1 MADCK
6 CDGAAVLSYGS
17 TLEVQNPATDEWL
30 CVGGLTDFN
39 GPQTSRG
46 EIDTTTLCS
55 SAKEYALDL
64 KDLGTFTSTM
74 QTRYGDPAQQVL
86 LANMDSPDTLN
97 FRLTL
102 PDDGF
107 GNGQVVLSFKGRVQS
122 FPVQGSMGQVISTSL
137 SIRITGDVDFD
148 FPASLGTHLAYST
161 FVLNEAAD
169 NDGAVSGVISV
180 VLSGDTFAGADGDE
194 ITAATFTGTPAGL
207 APHVQKINATTAVIN
222 FSGNAT
228 NHAREDKAQIALSFL
243 DGAFATGPASVINGA
258 TNRQI
263 TINFVS

>member
-46 EIDTTTLCS
+46 EIETTTLCS
-55 SAKEYALDL
+55 KAKEYALDL
-64 KDLGTFTSTM
+64 KDYGTFTSTM
-74 QTRYGDPAQQVL
+74 QTRYGDPAQQIL
-86 LANMDSPDTLN
+86 LVNMDGTDTLK
-97 FRLTL
+97 FRLSL
-102 PDDGF
+102 PDDGY
-107 GNGQVVLSFKGRVQS
+107 GNGPVTITFDGRVQS
-122 FPVQGSMGQVISTSL
+122 FPVQGSMGQVITTSL

-148 FPASLGTHLAYST
+148 FPASLGTHLSYST
-161 FVLNEAAD
+161 FVLNEAAA
-169 NDGAVSGVISV
+169 NDGSVSGVISV
-180 VLSGDTFAGADGDE
+180 VLSGDTFTGTDGSE
-194 ITAATFTGTPAGL
+194 ITAVTFTGTPAGL
-207 APHVQKINATTAVIN
+207 SPHVQKINGTTAVIN

-228 NHAREDKAQIALSFL
+228 NHAEEDRAQITLSFG
-243 DGAFATGPASVINGA
+243 DAAFTTGPASAIGGA
-258 TNRQI
+258 VNRMI